1 MARLRFAQNR
11 SLPFALAFALMALAA
26 LPVAAADSPPATVL
40 PSENAAVASLA
51 LALPAAPPPATL
63 VSKLPAVRPSFLVTC
78 SDICSCTLYCAY
90 RCRLDE
96 TTWST
101 CEEAGETCVGAYGC

>member
-1 MARLRFAQNR
+1 MARLRFVQNA
-11 SLPFALAFALMALAA
+11 SLPLALAFALMVLAA
-26 LPVAAADSPPATVL
+26 IPAAAGDSPPATAL
-40 PSENAAVASLA
+40 PCENATVASPA

-101 CEEAGETCVGAYGC
+101 CEEAGEACVGAYGC